1 VVQEGR
7 RIRTAYLEVRVLASP
22 LSHSRIGII
31 VPRHQQTAVERNR
44 LKRRLREL
52 ARTRLLPA
60 LRAGAAQDLSIRAR
74 RHAYAARMD
83 ALAADVAAIVRRVSP
98 LAGAEPPSA

>member
-1 VVQEGR
+1 M
-7 RIRTAYLEVRVLASP
+7 RTTYLDVRVLASP

-31 VPRHQQTAVERNR
+31 VPRHRHTAVERNR

-60 LRAGAAQDLSIRAR
+60 LRDGSPQDLAIRAR
-74 RHAYAARMD
+74 HEAYSARVD
-83 ALAADVAAIVRRVSP
+83 GLALDVGAIVKRLS
-98 LAGAEPPSA
+98 AGPASTATLPPAEPPSR

>member
-1 VVQEGR
+1 
-7 RIRTAYLEVRVLASP
+7 VLASP

-31 VPRHQQTAVERNR
+31 VPRHQQTAVDRNR

-60 LRAGAAQDLSIRAR
+60 LRAGAAQDLSIRAKR
-74 RHAYAARMD
+74 DAYAARTD
-83 ALAADVAAIVRRVSP
+83 ALAADIAAIARRVAL
-98 LAGAEPPSA
+98 LADADSANHETPNP

>member
-1 VVQEGR
+1 MVPAGR
-7 RIRTAYLEVRVLASP
+7 FGWT
-22 LSHSRIGII
+22 RIGII

-60 LRAGAAQDLSIRAR
+60 LRAGAAQDLSIRAKR
-74 RHAYAARMD
+74 DAYAARMD

-98 LAGAEPPSA
+98 LAGTEPPSA